1 MRIDRSLKS
10 TLIGENNQLGKRLD
24 ELALFLSFFCS
35 LFFLILAGDQTL
47 WQQIFVGRKVF

>member
-35 LFFLILAGDQTL
+35 LFFLILTGDQTL